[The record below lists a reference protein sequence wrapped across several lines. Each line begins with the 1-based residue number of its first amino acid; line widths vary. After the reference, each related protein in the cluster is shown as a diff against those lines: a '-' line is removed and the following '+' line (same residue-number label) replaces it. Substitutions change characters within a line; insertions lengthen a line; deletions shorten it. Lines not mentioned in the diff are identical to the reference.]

1 MKLLN
6 KMTTM
11 KKLFLLAT
19 LLIGLVSITRAQ
31 VSVTEENDI
40 KNFRFGLKGGLSIDW
55 LNIDNDKKFQAGGAG
70 LGYHWGLQMEFRL
83 NKTLSFV
90 TGLSLTTNNL
100 KIDYSS
106 ASSADT
112 VLYILDRDE
121 NFVDFGG
128 DTSSIFTSMLVPTN
142 NTYWLKQRSIR
153 ANYVNI
159 PLSLKM
165 KTKEIGYFTYF
176 GQFGM
181 NIGIR
186 TGAKTND
193 DVQELS
199 IDVDTLQVANFYGN
213 NTSFDESL
221 TKEKLD
227 LTSAVQ
233 PVRLGLKIGGG
244 AEYNFS
250 GTTSM
255 YFEVNYNH
263 FFTNGLRKESNETY
277 LNALDYVDKA
287 FENVGAKA
295 IPGSVSLTVGVLF

>member
-1 MKLLN
+1 
-6 KMTTM
+6 M
-11 KKLFLLAT
+11 KKLILLAAI
-19 LLIGLVSITRAQ
+19 LFGVSSITKAQ

-40 KNFRFGLKGGLSIDW
+40 KNFRFGLKGGMSFDW
-55 LNIDNDKKFQAGGAG
+55 MNIDNDKKFQSGGVG
-70 LGYHWGLQMEFRL
+70 VGYHWGLQLEFRL

-90 TGLSLTTNNL
+90 SGLSLTTNSL
-100 KIDYSS
+100 KLNYTG

-121 NFVDFGG
+121 NFVDFGS
-128 DTSSIFTSMLVPTN
+128 DTSTVFSNMLESTN
-142 NTYWLKQRSIR
+142 NVYWLKQRAIK

-159 PLSLKM
+159 PIALKM

-176 GQFGM
+176 GQFGL
-181 NIGIR
+181 NVGIR

-193 DVQELS
+193 VVQKITFDEDSLVS
-199 IDVDTLQVANFYGN
+199 TNSFYGA
-213 NTSFDESL
+213 NTNINTEDIDL
-221 TKEKLD
+221 EKLD
-227 LTSAVQ
+227 VTSGVQ
-233 PVRLGLKIGGG
+233 PVRLGLRIGGG

-250 GTTSM
+250 GSTSM

-263 FFTNGLRKESNETY
+263 YFTNGLRKESKETY
-277 LNALDYVDKA
+277 LNAFDYVEKS

>member
-1 MKLLN
+1 
-6 KMTTM
+6 M
-11 KKLFLLAT
+11 KKLILLAGII
-19 LLIGLVSITRAQ
+19 LGLSHITSAQ
-31 VSVTEENDI
+31 VSVSEENDI
-40 KNFRFGLKGGLSIDW
+40 KNFRFGLKGGLSFDW
-55 LNIDNDKKFQAGGAG
+55 MNVDNDKKFTSGGVG
-70 LGYHWGLQMEFRL
+70 VGYHWGLQLEFRL

-90 TGLSLTTNNL
+90 SGLSLTTNNL
-100 KIDYSS
+100 KINYTG

-112 VLYILDRDE
+112 VLYILDKDE

-128 DTSSIFTSMLVPTN
+128 DTTSIFASMLTSTN
-142 NTYWLKQRSIR
+142 NVYWLKERSIK

-159 PLSLKM
+159 PITLKM

-176 GQFGM
+176 GQFGL

-193 DVQELS
+193 VVQKITFEEDSLVNTAS
-199 IDVDTLQVANFYGN
+199 FYGS
-213 NTSFDESL
+213 NTKINPEDITL
-221 TKEKLD
+221 EKLD
-227 LTSAVQ
+227 LTSAIQ

-250 GTTSM
+250 GSTSM

-263 FFTNGLRKESNETY
+263 YFTNGLRKDTKETY
-277 LNALDYVDKA
+277 LNALDFVDKA
-287 FENVGAKA
+287 FENIGAKA

>member
-1 MKLLN
+1 
-6 KMTTM
+6 M
-11 KKLFLLAT
+11 KKIILLAT
-19 LLIGLVSITRAQ
+19 LLIGISSITSAQ
-31 VSVTEENDI
+31 VSVSEDNDI

-55 LNIDNDKKFQAGGAG
+55 LNVDNDKKFQSGGTG
-70 LGYHWGLQMEFRL
+70 LGYHWGLQLEFRL

-90 TGLSLTTNNL
+90 SGISLTTNSL
-100 KIDYSS
+100 KINYSG

-112 VLYILDRDE
+112 VLYVLDRDE
-121 NFVDFGG
+121 NFVDFPD
-128 DTSSIFTSMLVPTN
+128 DTAGVFSNMLTPTN
-142 NTYWLKQRSIR
+142 NVFWLKNRAIK

-159 PLSLKM
+159 PIALKM

-176 GQFGM
+176 GQFGA

-186 TGAKTND
+186 TGAKTTDGVDRLVFKTDSLVNTETLYSSNT
-193 DVQELS
+193 EL
-199 IDVDTLQVANFYGN
+199 
-213 NTSFDESL
+213 TSTEN
-221 TKEKLD
+221 EKLD

-250 GTTSM
+250 GSTSM

-263 FFTNGLRKESNETY
+263 YFTNGLRKESKETY
-277 LNALDYVDKA
+277 LNALDYVDKT

-295 IPGSVSLTVGVLF
+295 IPGSVSLTVGILF

>member
-1 MKLLN
+1 
-6 KMTTM
+6 M
-11 KKLFLLAT
+11 KKLILLAT
-19 LLIGLVSITRAQ
+19 IFFGLSTITTAQ

-40 KNFRFGLKGGLSIDW
+40 KNFRFGLKGGLSVDW
-55 LNIDNDKKFQAGGAG
+55 LNVDNDKKFQAGGAG
-70 LGYHWGLQMEFRL
+70 VGYHWGLQMEFRL

-100 KIDYSS
+100 KINYTG
-106 ASSADT
+106 ATSADT
-112 VLYILDRDE
+112 VLYILNKDE
-121 NFVDFGG
+121 EFVDFGA
-128 DTSSIFTSMLVPTN
+128 DTASIFSSMLTPTN
-142 NTYWLKQRSIR
+142 NVYWLKNRSIK

-159 PLSLKM
+159 PVALKM
-165 KTKEIGYFTYF
+165 KTKEIGYFTYY
-176 GQFGM
+176 GQFGA

-193 DVQELS
+193 VTQELTFG
-199 IDVDTLQVANFYGN
+199 VDSLVNTNDFYGS
-213 NTSFDESL
+213 NTTINSGDVNL
-221 TKEKLD
+221 EKLD
-227 LTSAVQ
+227 VTSAIQ
-233 PVRLGLKIGGG
+233 PVRLGLRIGGG

-263 FFTNGLRKESNETY
+263 YFTNALRKESKETY

-287 FENVGAKA
+287 FENVGAKV